1 MQVDFYYLTRD
12 PAEKLVPTLASK
24 CLDANARVLLV
35 SASAEQRT
43 SLSKALWTHTP
54 ASFLANDFEGSEHEK
69 DQPILIADG
78 CNSVNDANY
87 VIIGDGVWREN
98 ALDFE
103 RAFWAEPLMEAQ
115 FRQLVGDH
123 GSDGISNSLRG
134 YGKTSFTD
142 TEHSEVAHH
151 E

>member
-54 ASFLANDFEGSEHEK
+54 ASFLANDTRGRRSRYFSSDKCSGSKRNRVE
-69 DQPILIADG
+69 
-78 CNSVNDANY
+78 
-87 VIIGDGVWREN
+87 
-98 ALDFE
+98 
-103 RAFWAEPLMEAQ
+103 
-115 FRQLVGDH
+115 
-123 GSDGISNSLRG
+123 
-134 YGKTSFTD
+134 
-142 TEHSEVAHH
+142 
-151 E
+151 